1 MGWQVGTGT
10 PQHFYHKCSSLVCGK
25 HLGWHHWYLVGLWGI
40 PQRWRNQAAAHKNV
54 VIPHNYH
61 LNSSSK
67 HLPATLS
74 TFSFTSCGTMS
85 LGGNCCF
92 IPLRERRFALAGRP
106 LGTAIGWPGIVVSR
120 RLHVDSTVS
129 SSKGELTCK
138 HECQLKAEWRPLE
151 SINKTID
158 PIAYP
163 DQPDLFHE
171 KAKLLSL
178 S

>member
-25 HLGWHHWYLVGLWGI
+25 HLGWHHWYLVGFWGI
-40 PQRWRNQAAAHKNV
+40 PQRWRNQAAARKNF

-61 LNSSSK
+61 NSSSK

-74 TFSFTSCGTMS
+74 TFSFTSRGTMS

-120 RLHVDSTVS
+120 RLHVDFTVS
-129 SSKGELTCK
+129 SSKGELMMQTWMPAQSWMK
-138 HECQLKAEWRPLE
+138 APWKASTRQL
-151 SINKTID
+151 T
-158 PIAYP
+158 
-163 DQPDLFHE
+163 Q
-171 KAKLLSL
+171 
-178 S
+178 